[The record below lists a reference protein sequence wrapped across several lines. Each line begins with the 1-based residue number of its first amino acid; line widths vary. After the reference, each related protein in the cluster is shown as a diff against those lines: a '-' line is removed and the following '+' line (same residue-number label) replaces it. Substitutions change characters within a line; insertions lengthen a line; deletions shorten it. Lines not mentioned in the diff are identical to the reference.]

1 MRKLDLTRRRLLQG
15 LAALGVV
22 SVSAPAAYASFVEPY
37 AYELTETIIHIHGL
51 PPGFEGFRIAQVSD
65 VHHGR
70 LVSLEEVQRVVHLTK
85 GAQADLVVLTGDY
98 TTSRRRYIEPCAEVL
113 GELQSPGGVWAVLG
127 NHDHRTDPELTT
139 RSLTRARINVL
150 NNRNTLLRRGSD
162 VLQLA
167 GIDDWSYNQTDWKR
181 AFDGLDPQRPIVL
194 LSHQPRVFDM
204 PQTEKVALV
213 LAGHTHGGQVC
224 LPVVGAPVRFMD
236 EFRYVRGLYRRGR
249 TQLYVSRGTGVIGLP
264 VRFGAPPEISVLQL
278 RRAPEEAT
286 R

>member
-1 MRKLDLTRRRLLQG
+1 MHKLDLTRRQLLQG

-22 SVSAPAAYASFVEPY
+22 GVSATAAYASFVEPY
-37 AYELTETIIHIHGL
+37 AYEVTETIIHIHGL

-70 LVSLEEVQRVVHLTK
+70 LVSLEEVRRVVQLTK
-85 GAQADLVVLTGDY
+85 GTQADLVVLTGDY

-113 GELQSPGGVWAVLG
+113 AELQAPGGVWAVLG

-139 RSLTRARINVL
+139 RSLSRARINVL
-150 NNRNTLLRRGSD
+150 NNRNTLLRRGGD

-167 GIDDWSYNQTDWKR
+167 GIDDWSYNQTDWTR
-181 AFDGLDPQRPIVL
+181 AFDGLDPRRPTVL

-204 PQTEKVALV
+204 PQIEKVALV

-224 LPVVGAPVRFMD
+224 LPIVGAPVRFMD
-236 EFRYVRGLYRRGR
+236 EFRYVRGLYRRGQ

>member
-1 MRKLDLTRRRLLQG
+1 MPKLDVTRRQFLRG
-15 LAALGVV
+15 LTALGVV
-22 SVSAPAAYASFVEPY
+22 GVAATAAYATLVEPY

-70 LVSLEEVQRVVHLTK
+70 LVSLEEVQRVVQLTR
-85 GAQADLVVLTGDY
+85 GAQADLIVLTGDY
-98 TTSRRRYIEPCAEVL
+98 TTSRRHYIEPCAEVL
-113 GELQSPGGVWAVLG
+113 GELQAPDGVWAVLG

-139 RSLTRARINVL
+139 RSLTQAHINVL
-150 NNRNTLLRRGSD
+150 NNQNTLLRRGSD

-167 GIDDWSYNQTDWKR
+167 GIDDWSYNRTDWKS
-181 AFDGLDPQRPIVL
+181 AFDGLDPQHPIVL
-194 LSHQPRVFDM
+194 LSHQPCVFDM

-224 LPVVGAPVRFMD
+224 LPIVGAPVRFMN
-236 EFRYVRGLYRRGR
+236 EFHYVRGLYRRGQ

-264 VRFGAPPEISVLQL
+264 IRFGAPPEISVLQL
-278 RRAPEEAT
+278 RRTPEEAT
-286 R
+286 S